1 MIWLSYIYVFKLKHV
16 NVENLYIDRLCSL
29 QGFSLH
35 EYKTEKHNGFMAI
48 GVLGTNDNWGIVLRF
63 FGLGY

>member
-1 MIWLSYIYVFKLKHV
+1 MIWLCVFKLKHV
-16 NVENLYIDRLCSL
+16 NVENLHIDRLCSL

-48 GVLGTNDNWGIVLRF
+48 CVLGTDSNWGIVLRL
-63 FGLGY
+63 FGSGY